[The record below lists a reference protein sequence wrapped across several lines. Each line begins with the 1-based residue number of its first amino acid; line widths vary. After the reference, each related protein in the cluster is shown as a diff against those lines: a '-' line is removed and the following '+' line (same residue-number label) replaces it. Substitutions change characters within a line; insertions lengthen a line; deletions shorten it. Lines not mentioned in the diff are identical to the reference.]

1 MVINVTDD
9 KLASLIMCN
18 KDMED
23 TPEPYRGNADN
34 TIIVGLS
41 VYNEFIDKY
50 LSADNYWLTTDTPK
64 LKHWRYCGDEDSICR
79 SFYRDMS
86 VAIMKEI
93 WYVKDGGVP
102 TTIVHHIDG
111 VVEYSMEDIIA
122 LARKFIPSLNKSR
135 KDLFAYLRNCEYDV
149 PVAKLVKFDDTVT
162 YASILYAMSY
172 PEKYGV
178 PYTKWSFERS

>member
-23 TPEPYRGNADN
+23 APEPYRGNADN

-86 VAIMKEI
+86 VAIMKEL

-111 VVEYSMEDIIA
+111 VMEYPMEYITE
-122 LARKFIPSLNKSR
+122 LAKMFISGLNKSR
-135 KDLFAYLRNCEYDV
+135 KDLFAYLHKYEYDV
-149 PVAKLVKFDDTVT
+149 PVSKLVKFDDIVT
-162 YASILYAMSY
+162 YASLLYAMSY
-172 PEKYGV
+172 PERYGV
-178 PYTKWSFERS
+178 PYFKWSFERS